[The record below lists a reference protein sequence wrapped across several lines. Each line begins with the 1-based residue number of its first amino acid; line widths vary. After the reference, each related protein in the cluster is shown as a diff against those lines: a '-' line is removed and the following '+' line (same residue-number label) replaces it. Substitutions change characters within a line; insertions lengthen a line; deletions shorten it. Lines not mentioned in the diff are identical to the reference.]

1 MYYPRFQQ
9 ERERFLSGRTK
20 QFDDPV
26 KQAAYDQETESLY
39 NQLIRGIV
47 GGGTNEAASIE
58 RALAANEFGDGIQ
71 GQEVPASYGLG
82 GSRKLREGEQMPSGA
97 YSLAKFPGIEHQIW
111 AAEAGFLPRG
121 YHWSSLLN
129 ESPDEK
135 GRREQDQRKFA
146 AYQKK
151 LLGMDMAPQRGWRYR
166 R

>member
-1 MYYPRFQQ
+1 MNNLSYENTPRYQDLLRR
-9 ERERFLSGRTK
+9 REEENWT
-20 QFDDPV
+20 DDV
-26 KQAAYDQETESLY
+26 F
-39 NQLIRGIV
+39 NQIIQGIV
-47 GGGTNEAASIE
+47 GGGTAEPQSIE
-58 RALAANEFGDGIQ
+58 RALAANEWGDGIQ

-82 GSRKLREGEQMPSGA
+82 GSRKMRKGEQMPSGA

-111 AAEAGFLPRG
+111 AAESGFLPRG

-129 ESPDEK
+129 ESPDDK

-166 R
+166 GRR

>member
-1 MYYPRFQQ
+1 MPYPRYAALA
-9 ERERFLSGRTK
+9 EK
-20 QFDDPV
+20 YKDDPLF
-26 KQAAYDQETESLY
+26 E
-39 NQLIRGIV
+39 QLLLGIV
-47 GGGTNEAASIE
+47 GGGTNEPQSVE
-58 RALAANEFGDGIQ
+58 RALAFGEGAQTSVGDIGSEFT
-71 GQEVPASYGLG
+71 AALG
-82 GSRKLREGEQMPSGA
+82 GSRKMRKGEQMPSGA

-111 AAEAGFLPRG
+111 AAESGFLPRG

-129 ESPDEK
+129 ESPDDK

>member
-1 MYYPRFQQ
+1 MPYPRYSALKEKYGDDDLF
-9 ERERFLSGRTK
+9 ERL
-20 QFDDPV
+20 
-26 KQAAYDQETESLY
+26 L
-39 NQLIRGIV
+39 RGIV
-47 GGGTNEAASIE
+47 GGGTTEPGSVE
-58 RALAANEFGDGIQ
+58 RALAFGEGAQTSVGDIGSEFT
-71 GQEVPASYGLG
+71 AALG
-82 GSRKLREGEQMPSGA
+82 GSRKMRKGEQMPSGA